1 MLYIRLDGPH
11 WWLLVQRKKKP
22 KLWWYQM
29 AHTSLNIV
37 SAGHL
42 EVVKL
47 LLGKGADPSLENETK
62 QSVLWVKDVS
72 NMI

>member
-1 MLYIRLDGPH
+1 
-11 WWLLVQRKKKP
+11 
-22 KLWWYQM
+22 M

-62 QSVLWVKDVS
+62 QSVL
-72 NMI
+72 